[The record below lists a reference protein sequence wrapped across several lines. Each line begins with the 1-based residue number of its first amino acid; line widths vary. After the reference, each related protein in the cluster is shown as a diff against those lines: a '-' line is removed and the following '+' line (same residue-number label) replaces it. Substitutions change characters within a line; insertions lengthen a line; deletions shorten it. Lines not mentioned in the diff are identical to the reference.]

1 MNRFQITAEIATTVL
16 IGKFAHGAPL
26 LGRVTYNELQKLF
39 EGDGQYF
46 PISSLLKLKLSTLKE
61 GIGME
66 FMANLYEDGNPSNFE
81 LGAFEVILPM
91 DGTANIYENGE
102 VTAVSR
108 GFFKAVVEVTGLI
121 DDVSRTVGHALDGAL
136 SDVCSH
142 CECLTDWCR
151 YSIEI
156 RKIGD

>member
-1 MNRFQITAEIATTVL
+1 MSRYTMIADIDVTVL
-16 IGKFAHGAPL
+16 IGNFAHSVPTI
-26 LGRVTYNELQKLF
+26 GRVTYSELQKLF
-39 EGDGQYF
+39 EEEGQYF
-46 PISSLLKLKLSTLKE
+46 PISSPLKLELATLKE

-81 LGAFEVILPM
+81 LGTFEVILPM
-91 DGTANIYENGE
+91 DGTANIYENGDA
-102 VTAVSR
+102 TAVSR
-108 GFFKAVVEVTGLI
+108 GFFKAIVDVTGSI

>member
-1 MNRFQITAEIATTVL
+1 MNRFQITADIDVTVL
-16 IGKFAHGAPL
+16 VGKFTHGTPP

-39 EGDGQYF
+39 EVDGQYF
-46 PISSLLKLKLSTLKE
+46 PISSPLKLELSTLKE

-81 LGAFEVILPM
+81 LDAFEVILPM

-102 VTAVSR
+102 ATAVSR

-121 DDVSRTVGHALDGAL
+121 DDVSKTVGRALDGAL
-136 SDVCSH
+136 SDVYQH
-142 CECLTDWCR
+142 CNCLADWCR

-156 RKIGD
+156 CEIGN

>member
-1 MNRFQITAEIATTVL
+1 MNRFQITADIDATVL
-16 IGKFAHGAPL
+16 IGKFTHSAPL

-46 PISSLLKLKLSTLKE
+46 PISSPLKLELSTLKE
-61 GIGME
+61 GIEME

-81 LGAFEVILPM
+81 LCAFEVILPM
-91 DGTANIYENGE
+91 DGTANIYKNGE

-121 DDVSRTVGHALDGAL
+121 DDISRTVGHALDGAL
-136 SDVCSH
+136 SDVYHH
-142 CECLTDWCR
+142 CGCLTDWCR
-151 YSIEI
+151 YSVEI
-156 RKIGD
+156 CEIG

>member
-1 MNRFQITAEIATTVL
+1 MNRFQITADIDATVL
-16 IGKFAHGAPL
+16 IGKFAHSAPL

-46 PISSLLKLKLSTLKE
+46 PISSPLKLELSTLKE
-61 GIGME
+61 GVGME

-81 LGAFEVILPM
+81 LCAFEVILPM

-108 GFFKAVVEVTGLI
+108 GFFKAIVEVTGLI
-121 DDVSRTVGHALDGAL
+121 DDVSRTVGRALDGAL

>member
-1 MNRFQITAEIATTVL
+1 MTVL
-16 IGKFAHGAPL
+16 IGKFAHSAPL

-39 EGDGQYF
+39 EGDGQDF
-46 PISSLLKLKLSTLKE
+46 PISSPLKLELATLKE

-81 LGAFEVILPM
+81 LGMFEVILPM

-102 VTAVSR
+102 ATAVSR
-108 GFFKAVVEVTGLI
+108 GFFKAIVDVTGSI

-136 SDVCSH
+136 SDVYQH
-142 CECLTDWCR
+142 CGSLTDWCR
-151 YSIEI
+151 YAIEVH
-156 RKIGD
+156 KIGE